1 MKTLEQQVQELAD
14 REELKELTAHYAH
27 GVARG
32 EGAKVAA
39 LFADDGVFINDLP
52 DTAPTVVR
60 GREALDK
67 FYGAIKRN
75 TALPCIHNHLITLAG
90 DEAKGTCSIEVR
102 ITRNNQ
108 SMIGSGYYKIA
119 SAERT
124 DAGSLSS
131 ATAPSSIS
139 CRCSKDGR
147 KELQRRQVKVNHK
160 R

>member
-32 EGAKVAA
+32 EGAKVAE
-39 LFADDGVFINDLP
+39 LFTDDGVFINDLP

-60 GREALDK
+60 GREALNK

-90 DEAKGTCSIEVR
+90 DEATGTCSIEVR

-108 SMIGSGYYKIA
+108 SMIGSGYYEDRFRRENGRWKFVERHCTFFHFVPLQQGWVEA
-119 SAERT
+119 SA
-124 DAGSLSS
+124 AKSH
-131 ATAPSSIS
+131 
-139 CRCSKDGR
+139 
-147 KELQRRQVKVNHK
+147 Q
-160 R
+160 

>member
-32 EGAKVAA
+32 EGAKVAE
-39 LFADDGVFINDLP
+39 LFTDDGVFINELP

-60 GREALDK
+60 GREALNK

-90 DEAKGTCSIEVR
+90 DEATGTCSIEVR

-108 SMIGSGYYKIA
+108 SMIGSGYYEDRFRRENGRWKFVERHCTFFHFVPLQQGWVEA
-119 SAERT
+119 SA
-124 DAGSLSS
+124 AKSH
-131 ATAPSSIS
+131 
-139 CRCSKDGR
+139 
-147 KELQRRQVKVNHK
+147 Q
-160 R
+160 

>member
-32 EGAKVAA
+32 EGAKVAE
-39 LFADDGVFINDLP
+39 LFTDDGVFINDLP

-60 GREALDK
+60 GREALNK

-90 DEAKGTCSIEVR
+90 DEATGTCSIEAR

-108 SMIGSGYYKIA
+108 SMIGSGYYEDRFRRENGRWKFVERHCTFFHFVPLQQGWVEA
-119 SAERT
+119 SA
-124 DAGSLSS
+124 AKSH
-131 ATAPSSIS
+131 
-139 CRCSKDGR
+139 
-147 KELQRRQVKVNHK
+147 Q
-160 R
+160 

>member
-1 MKTLEQQVQELAD
+1 MKTLEQQVRELAD

-32 EGAKVAA
+32 EGAKVAE
-39 LFADDGVFINDLP
+39 LFTDDGVFINDLP

-60 GREALDK
+60 GREALNK

-90 DEAKGTCSIEVR
+90 DEATGTCSIEVR

-108 SMIGSGYYKIA
+108 SMIGSGYYEDRFRRENGRWKFVERHCTFFHFVPLQQGWVEA
-119 SAERT
+119 SA
-124 DAGSLSS
+124 AKSH
-131 ATAPSSIS
+131 
-139 CRCSKDGR
+139 
-147 KELQRRQVKVNHK
+147 Q
-160 R
+160 

>member
-39 LFADDGVFINDLP
+39 LFTDDGVFINDLP

-90 DEAKGTCSIEVR
+90 DEATGTCSIEVR

-108 SMIGSGYYKIA
+108 SMIGSGYYEDRFRRENGRWKFVERHCTFFHFVPLQQGWVEA
-119 SAERT
+119 SA
-124 DAGSLSS
+124 AKSH
-131 ATAPSSIS
+131 
-139 CRCSKDGR
+139 
-147 KELQRRQVKVNHK
+147 Q
-160 R
+160 

>member
-14 REELKELTAHYAH
+14 REEIKELTAHYAH

-32 EGAKVAA
+32 EGAKVAE
-39 LFADDGVFINDLP
+39 LFTDDGVFINELP

-60 GREALDK
+60 GREALNK

-90 DEAKGTCSIEVR
+90 DEAIGTCSIEVR

-108 SMIGSGYYKIA
+108 SMIGSGYYEDRFRRENGRWKFVERHCTFFHFVPLQQGWVEA
-119 SAERT
+119 SA
-124 DAGSLSS
+124 AKSH
-131 ATAPSSIS
+131 
-139 CRCSKDGR
+139 
-147 KELQRRQVKVNHK
+147 Q
-160 R
+160 

>member
-39 LFADDGVFINDLP
+39 LFTDDGVFINDLP

-60 GREALDK
+60 GREALNK

-75 TALPCIHNHLITLAG
+75 TALPCIHNHLITLAV
-90 DEAKGTCSIEVR
+90 DEATGTCSIEVR

-108 SMIGSGYYKIA
+108 SMIGSGYYEDRFRRENGRWKFVERHCTFFHFVPLQQGWVEA
-119 SAERT
+119 SA
-124 DAGSLSS
+124 AKSH
-131 ATAPSSIS
+131 
-139 CRCSKDGR
+139 
-147 KELQRRQVKVNHK
+147 Q
-160 R
+160 

>member
-32 EGAKVAA
+32 EGAKVAE
-39 LFADDGVFINDLP
+39 LFTDDGVFINDLP

-60 GREALDK
+60 GREALNK

-90 DEAKGTCSIEVR
+90 DEATGTCSLEVR

-108 SMIGSGYYKIA
+108 SMIGSGYYEDRFRRENGRWKFVERHCTFFHFVPLQQGWVEA
-119 SAERT
+119 SA
-124 DAGSLSS
+124 AKSH
-131 ATAPSSIS
+131 
-139 CRCSKDGR
+139 
-147 KELQRRQVKVNHK
+147 Q
-160 R
+160 

>member
-39 LFADDGVFINDLP
+39 LFTDDGVFINDVP
-52 DTAPTVVR
+52 DTAQTVVR

-90 DEAKGTCSIEVR
+90 DEATGTCSIEVR

-108 SMIGSGYYKIA
+108 SMIGSGYYEDRFRRENGRWKFV
-119 SAERT
+119 ERHCT
-124 DAGSLSS
+124 FFHFVPLQQGWVAGSAAKHNS
-131 ATAPSSIS
+131 
-139 CRCSKDGR
+139 
-147 KELQRRQVKVNHK
+147 
-160 R
+160 

>member
-14 REELKELTAHYAH
+14 REEIKELTAHYAH

-32 EGAKVAA
+32 EGAKVAE
-39 LFADDGVFINDLP
+39 LFTDDGVFINDLP

-60 GREALDK
+60 GREALNK

-90 DEAKGTCSIEVR
+90 DEATGTCSIEVR

-108 SMIGSGYYKIA
+108 SMIGSGYYEDRFRRENGRWKFVERHCTFFHFVPLQQGWVEA
-119 SAERT
+119 SA
-124 DAGSLSS
+124 AKSH
-131 ATAPSSIS
+131 
-139 CRCSKDGR
+139 
-147 KELQRRQVKVNHK
+147 Q
-160 R
+160 

>member
-14 REELKELTAHYAH
+14 REEIKELTAHYAH

-32 EGAKVAA
+32 EGAKVAE
-39 LFADDGVFINDLP
+39 LFTDDGVFINELP

-60 GREALDK
+60 GREALNK

-90 DEAKGTCSIEVR
+90 DEATGTCSIEVR

-108 SMIGSGYYKIA
+108 SMIGSGYYEDRFRRENGRWKFVERHCTFFHFVPLQQGWVEA
-119 SAERT
+119 SA
-124 DAGSLSS
+124 AKSH
-131 ATAPSSIS
+131 
-139 CRCSKDGR
+139 
-147 KELQRRQVKVNHK
+147 Q
-160 R
+160 

>member
-14 REELKELTAHYAH
+14 REEIKELTARYAH

-39 LFADDGVFINDLP
+39 LFTDDGVFINQIP
-52 DTAPTVVR
+52 DAPQTVVR

-75 TALPCIHNHLITLAG
+75 TALPCIHNHLIAVTG
-90 DEAKGTCSIEVR
+90 DEATGTCSIEVR

-108 SMIGSGYYKIA
+108 SMIGSGYYEDRFRRENGRWKFV
-119 SAERT
+119 ERNCT
-124 DAGSLSS
+124 FFHFVPIQQGW
-131 ATAPSSIS
+131 
-139 CRCSKDGR
+139 
-147 KELQRRQVKVNHK
+147 V
-160 R
+160 

>member
-32 EGAKVAA
+32 EGAKVAE
-39 LFADDGVFINDLP
+39 LFTDDGVFINDLP

-60 GREALDK
+60 GREALNK

-90 DEAKGTCSIEVR
+90 DEATGTCSIEVR

-108 SMIGSGYYKIA
+108 SMIGSGYYEDRFRRENGRWKFVERHCTFFHFVPLQQGWVET
-119 SAERT
+119 SA
-124 DAGSLSS
+124 AKSH
-131 ATAPSSIS
+131 
-139 CRCSKDGR
+139 
-147 KELQRRQVKVNHK
+147 Q
-160 R
+160 

>member
-14 REELKELTAHYAH
+14 REEIKELTAHYAH

-39 LFADDGVFINDLP
+39 LFTDDGAFINDLP

-90 DEAKGTCSIEVR
+90 DEATGTCSIEVR

-108 SMIGSGYYKIA
+108 SMIGSGYYEDRFRRENGRWKFVERHCTFFHFVPLQQGWVGA
-119 SAERT
+119 SA
-124 DAGSLSS
+124 AKSH
-131 ATAPSSIS
+131 
-139 CRCSKDGR
+139 
-147 KELQRRQVKVNHK
+147 Q
-160 R
+160 